1 MGDGG
6 GVAAMA
12 CGSLT
17 ASGHAS
23 GLLLGVD
30 LDPATA
36 MCSGRVAEIQV
47 RADDVSLDPDLDPDQ
62 YRGQDLQGR
71 MTAAA
76 KKGEHGGEGAGR
88 GVGESG
94 QHQQQQ
100 RQAQHVQHQQQPQRQ
115 QQAQGKVQQ
124 VQLQP
129 QHSQPRSAFT
139 LLLQVGGWG
148 GAGCGCFSRRL
159 SSV

>member
-94 QHQQQQ
+94 QHQQQ
-100 RQAQHVQHQQQPQRQ
+100 PQRQ